1 MLFALMIEDDPDIT
15 TLLVNFLKSY
25 GIALTALPTPAEGLE
40 LLSRERFDF
49 IILDLT
55 LPQMDG
61 LEVCRAIRTITD
73 VPIIISSARSDIRDK
88 VVALGYG
95 ADDYLPKPYEPR
107 ELIARIKSVLR
118 RYRPQRANEA
128 KRFSLNRDEQ
138 SILFNGAPLSLTRAE
153 YEILALFINHP
164 NQTLSR
170 DFLSGHSASISQE
183 SSVRTV
189 DVIISRLRQ
198 KIEQDPKTPR
208 HIHSVRGSGY
218 RFSG

>member
-25 GIALTALPTPAEGLE
+25 GIALTALPNPAEGLE

-61 LEVCRAIRTITD
+61 LEVCRAIRTLTD

-107 ELIARIKSVLR
+107 ELIARIKSILR
-118 RYRPQRANEA
+118 RYRPERANTT

-153 YEILALFINHP
+153 YEILALFIDHP

-198 KIEQDPKTPR
+198 KIEHDPRTPR

>member
-153 YEILALFINHP
+153 YEILALFIDHP

>member
-138 SILFNGAPLSLTRAE
+138 SILFNDAPLSLTRAE
-153 YEILALFINHP
+153 YEILALFIDHP